1 MVGKLKWLA
10 LLLAVMSFAA
20 RPAFADAYT
29 TSASFQAAIAGLPT
43 ATANF
48 DDLTAGTIIPE
59 GGTADR
65 ITFHYNVN
73 GWADTLEISNA
84 FDTTSAP
91 NYLGAN
97 DPTTGNGAFFGG
109 DSITMSFALPTNGVG
124 MFIILASD
132 SAPGDFTLDT
142 GSAQASSSGVI
153 QQTFTDGGQAL
164 FLGITS
170 ATPFSSATIS
180 LDANAGYIWNL
191 DDVTYTTPEPGSLL
205 LLATGL
211 GVFVRRIRKS

>member
-73 GWADTLEISNA
+73 GGADTLEISNA
-84 FDTTSAP
+84 FDTTSVGEP
-91 NYLGAN
+91 GGGAGFRLVTERLSVS
-97 DPTTGNGAFFGG
+97 PGQTCKVG
-109 DSITMSFALPTNGVG
+109 DCNP
-124 MFIILASD
+124 
-132 SAPGDFTLDT
+132 
-142 GSAQASSSGVI
+142 SGVTK
-153 QQTFTDGGQAL
+153 QKSVRLAL
-164 FLGITS
+164 STMRTGCGVTPRASFSPSLARSFSRSRPFL
-170 ATPFSSATIS
+170 
-180 LDANAGYIWNL
+180 
-191 DDVTYTTPEPGSLL
+191 EGSI
-205 LLATGL
+205 
-211 GVFVRRIRKS
+211 V

>member
-1 MVGKLKWLA
+1 MVCKLKWLA

-20 RPAFADAYT
+20 TPAFADAYT
-29 TSASFQAAIAGLPT
+29 TSASFQAAIAGLPST
-43 ATANF
+43 TANF
-48 DDLTAGTIIPE
+48 DDLAAGTIIPE

-73 GWADTLEISNA
+73 GGADTLQISNA
-84 FDTTSAP
+84 FDTTSP
-91 NYLGAN
+91 SNYLGAN

-109 DSITMSFALPTNGVG
+109 DSITMSFDLPTNGVG
-124 MFIILASD
+124 MFIILAGNSP
-132 SAPGDFTLDT
+132 ANDFTLDI
-142 GSAQASSSGVI
+142 GSAQALSSGVV
-153 QQTFTDGGQAL
+153 QQTFADGGQAI

-180 LDANAGYIWNL
+180 LNSNAGYIWNL
-191 DDVTYTTPEPGSLL
+191 DDITYTTPEPGSLL

-211 GVFVRRIRKS
+211 GAFVRRIRKS